1 MTVVIVNKEK
11 KTYSNRQ
18 QKRAEKIIEYES
30 YGYTYIFKSTWN
42 RPCKDLEEFK
52 IEIMSKSFD
61 YFSVRHHSSPG
72 TQKMSKKFIW
82 VTKSNT
88 RSSNVYKWSKI
99 IYKKKWN
106 GNAVDKKKIFLLL
119 AKTLEWSLEL
129 KPVRCFVNIQHDP
142 SSAFHPRFIPCSC
155 RWEERIDKN
164 KHHLE
169 K

>member
-82 VTKSNT
+82 VTKSNI

-99 IYKKKWN
+99 IYKKN
-106 GNAVDKKKIFLLL
+106 EMEMQLTKK
-119 AKTLEWSLEL
+119 
-129 KPVRCFVNIQHDP
+129 
-142 SSAFHPRFIPCSC
+142 RFFFY
-155 RWEERIDKN
+155 
-164 KHHLE
+164 
-169 K
+169 